1 MQQVAKR
8 ARPRPLT
15 ELCHDALAE
24 GVIAQ
29 HDGLPESWIKL
40 FGNNGNVMK
49 QLREL
54 VVPSGDNARQSRL
67 CKSSLI
73 GIKAAV
79 PMPGSRTKYRDQY
92 FWAHW
97 QVPAERLPK
106 WLFKLLEAY
115 FEGLYY
121 TDSDIITNASQ
132 QLFEGWQIDWS
143 TGVEEMFEDLY
154 GWSKSW
160 DDERGEIYHTL
171 VHTLIEAFDV
181 DVLMEYNDEIEA
193 DAEWRDVLNEIFEL
207 REVTKETLFMI
218 VDEFQHK
225 THDIL
230 VREIRA
236 RVQGEEEDGKEAMLE
251 NLAEN
256 PEASMHRTIF
266 RASFAT
272 LAIDG
277 CANCVNRD

>member
-8 ARPRPLT
+8 ARPQPLA
-15 ELCHDALAE
+15 ELCHDALAK

-54 VVPSGDNARQSRL
+54 VVRPGDNAREARL

-79 PMPGSRTKYRDQY
+79 PMPDSRTKYRDQY
-92 FWAHW
+92 FWEHW

-154 GWSKSW
+154 GWSKLW

-171 VHTLIEAFDV
+171 VHTLIQAFDV

-193 DAEWRDVLNEIFEL
+193 DPEWRDVLNED
-207 REVTKETLFMI
+207 VTEETLFMI

-230 VREIRA
+230 VKEIRA

-256 PEASMHRTIF
+256 PEASIHRTIF
-266 RASFAT
+266 RTSFAT

-277 CANCVNRD
+277 CPNCVNRD

>member
-1 MQQVAKR
+1 MQQQVAKR
-8 ARPRPLT
+8 ARPRPLA

-49 QLREL
+49 QLRDL
-54 VVPSGDNARQSRL
+54 VVRSGDNAREARL

-73 GIKAAV
+73 GIKAAA
-79 PMPGSRTKYRDQY
+79 PMPGSCTKYRDQY
-92 FWAHW
+92 FWEHW

-132 QLFEGWQIDWS
+132 QLFEGWLIDWF

-171 VHTLIEAFDV
+171 VHTLIRAFDV

-193 DAEWRDVLNEIFEL
+193 DPEWRDVLNED
-207 REVTKETLFMI
+207 VTEETLFMI
-218 VDEFQHK
+218 VDEFQNK

-256 PEASMHRTIF
+256 PEASIHRTIF
-266 RASFAT
+266 HASFAT

-277 CANCVNRD
+277 CPNCVNRD